1 MNRAFIPILMAVAL
15 DLVGFGIVIP
25 LLTFYAEEYDASAI
39 DVTLL
44 MAVYSFAQ
52 FLMAPV
58 WGALSDR
65 IGRRPVML
73 ISLTAAAL
81 CLAGF
86 AAANTLALLFLFRTL
101 HGAAAANIA
110 TAQACVADLSAPKD
124 RAKGMGLIG
133 AAFGF
138 GFTVGPFIGGELS
151 TFGLVVPL
159 WVAAGLSAI
168 NVVLAYWWLPETR
181 KPSTE
186 QVKRTIA
193 PTHLIRVMGHPVVG
207 LCIALTFVMTIAF
220 AVMESSFTLFAEHTR
235 GLNPSEVGRMF
246 GVAGLTMILVQG
258 GLIGRLVKRF
268 GEGTLIPIGV
278 GILAIGLGL
287 LPLAPPPYAMV
298 AVFIMMAVGQGIASP
313 SLHSLISR
321 GTSAS
326 EQGLVL
332 GTNQS
337 LSALARA
344 IGPSFSGALFTIAA
358 PLPFYTSAAILGAS
372 VFLSVAA
379 VRQRGDKPFIEE
391 TMGPAID
398 T

>member
-25 LLTFYAEEYDASAI
+25 LLTFYAEDYGATAI
-39 DVTLL
+39 QVTLL
-44 MAVYSFAQ
+44 MAVYSLAQ

-73 ISLTAAAL
+73 ISLTAAVL

-86 AAANTLALLFLFRTL
+86 AAANTLWLLFLFRTL
-101 HGAAAANIA
+101 HGGAAANIA
-110 TAQACVADLSAPKD
+110 TAQACVADLSTPEN
-124 RAKGMGLIG
+124 RAKGMGMIG

-151 TFGLVVPL
+151 AWGLSTPI
-159 WVAAGLSAI
+159 WFAAALSAI
-168 NVVLAYWWLPETR
+168 NLVLAFFWLPETR
-181 KPSTE
+181 EASTKR
-186 QVKRTIA
+186 VARTID
-193 PTHLIRVMGHPVVG
+193 PRTLTRVMGHSVVG
-207 LCIALTFVMTIAF
+207 LCIVLTFVMTIAF
-220 AVMESSFTLFAEHTR
+220 AIMESSFTLFAEHVR
-235 GLNPSEVGRMF
+235 DLGPAPVGRMF
-246 GVAGLTMILVQG
+246 GVAGLVMIVVQG

-268 GEGTLIPIGV
+268 GEAPLVPVGV
-278 GILAIGLGL
+278 AILAVGLAL
-287 LPLAPPPYAMV
+287 LPLAPPPGAMV
-298 AVFIMMAVGQGIASP
+298 AVFIVIAIGQGIASP

-321 GTSAS
+321 GTSPD

-344 IGPSFSGALFTIAA
+344 VGPSISGVLFVTGPA
-358 PLPFYTSAAILGAS
+358 LPFYASAAILGLS
-372 VFLSVAA
+372 VFLAIAA
-379 VRQRGDKPFIEE
+379 VKQRAKHL
-391 TMGPAID
+391 PAA
-398 T
+398 